1 MKRPEAPVS
10 LFFSQTKI
18 GGNGWKE
25 EGKKP
30 NSVGECSLSPLWK
43 RWGCSNRGKRKR
55 KEEEEEEETTD
66 GIGGGG
72 R

>member
-30 NSVGECSLSPLWK
+30 NSGGNALSPH
-43 RWGCSNRGKRKR
+43 SGKGGDVPIAG
-55 KEEEEEEETTD
+55 KETK
-66 GIGGGG
+66 GGGG
-72 R
+72 GGNYGWDRGR